1 MLTLT
6 QVQFEDYKKVFPE
19 DAKLQELTYE
29 KLVSKVGN
37 ECDMS
42 NIPFEDRTKTTELLG
57 GSALDCA
64 TGIGFVVYDCICLF
78 IGAGGLRGSA
88 TKAEASAV
96 GKAITPVLSEMEGF
110 IKTLSEGGSASD
122 TAWAIWGIIKTIY
135 NGGCLGAVVSAFLNS
150 LTWYNAI
157 LYSATALATI
167 VAALATDGAAEVAA
181 MVIQLATFGFLV
193 SDSAS
198 AYEACFA

>member
-42 NIPFEDRTKTTELLG
+42 NIPFENRTETTQLLG

-135 NGGCLGAVVSAFLNS
+135 NGGCLGAVVAAFLNS

-198 AYEACFA
+198 AYDACFD